1 MPSMIL
7 CKGPDGKLAGVSDGE
22 QAAYERFLA
31 KVRGL
36 GDGSITLD
44 YRMPRSGPYHRRYF
58 AIVGRLFESQE
69 QFDDPEMFR
78 KWLEI
83 GAGYCRMVPGP
94 KGRLV
99 AVPDSIAY
107 HRLEQAAFEQVAQR
121 VEAFA
126 RSLHATRFLWGHLSD
141 QDASTMVE
149 SILME
154 FQ

>member
-1 MPSMIL
+1 MVL
-7 CKGPDGKLAGVSDGE
+7 CKGPDGKLAGVSDSE
-22 QAAYERFLA
+22 QEAYERFLA

-44 YRMPRSGPYHRRYF
+44 YRLPRSPRYHRRYF
-58 AIVGRLFESQE
+58 AIVGALFASQE

-107 HRLEQAAFEQVAQR
+107 VRLDQAAFEQVAQR

-126 RSLHATRFLWGHLSD
+126 RSLHATRFLFGHLSD
-141 QDASTMVE
+141 AEASNLVDA
-149 SILME
+149 ILE
-154 FQ
+154 PFR